1 MIKYAKIINE
11 ETKQCS
17 VGMGTDTKFY
27 ESIGM
32 TQMEVKYCEWNKC
45 WYVAGYV
52 PPQPEPT
59 HDEQIAELKRQ
70 LAEVDA
76 KSTRSMRAVL
86 AGTATDGDRAFLA
99 NLEVQAEDLRRQIQE
114 LQDTLGE

>member
-1 MIKYAKIINE
+1 MIAYAQIIDE
-11 ETKQCS
+11 QTKQ
-17 VGMGTDTKFY
+17 VAIGTGTDTAYY

-32 TQMEVKYCEWNKC
+32 TQMEVEYCEWNKC

-76 KSTRSMRAVL
+76 KSTRSMRAIL
-86 AGTATDGDRAFLA
+86 AETATEDDKTFLA
-99 NLEVQAEDLRRQIQE
+99 NLEAQAEDLRRQIQE
-114 LQDTLGE
+114 LQDALGE